1 MNCENQFAKG
11 AKSKGIFTLSI
22 HLTTVLD
29 DYLKTLKIMASEVFQ
44 SKAVKVILIF
54 VFLVHAIAN
63 LLTIYFVL
71 YVSDTK
77 LFVNYASVFFSEF
90 YVSISCVKQPRNIK
104 FQPMLAILTV
114 IFKGQIVQHLTD
126 EFKIWAIDSAS
137 KKLQSEIKLKIKIIT
152 AFVITNSLI
161 AVWGGFLYV
170 QPLSEDENLYFAL
183 SFIHQYFP
191 NQSSTL
197 EFFYRMTYPIL
208 GYLMTVHAYQCLYY
222 TQHINFQLRMFTE
235 VVAEFA
241 PVKRFL
247 LFEHHLFYN
256 KKYQT
261 EIEQRLKFCIKRSQ
275 EFVQICVIKNS
286 EIGSFI
292 PEFAICGLLFG
303 IGVTFFLSTGKFT
316 SEYYLRMGVTSF
328 GGVMTFSALIW
339 SGQTTETMTS
349 ELVKALNEVRWYNF
363 NQSNKKLY
371 LTLVMNIMK
380 ERKIKFTENYSMN
393 YRLGLAIVRNIYS
406 VISVVVSKRRH

>member
-1 MNCENQFAKG
+1 MNCENQFAK
-11 AKSKGIFTLSI
+11 
-22 HLTTVLD
+22 D

-90 YVSISCVKQPRNIK
+90 Y
-104 FQPMLAILTV
+104 PMLAILTV